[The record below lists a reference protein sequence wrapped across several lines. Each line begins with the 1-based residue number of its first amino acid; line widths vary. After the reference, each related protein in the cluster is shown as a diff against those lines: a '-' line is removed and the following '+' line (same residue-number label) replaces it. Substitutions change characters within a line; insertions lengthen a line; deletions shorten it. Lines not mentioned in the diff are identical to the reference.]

1 MEKILILFLSLAFFC
16 PFASGANNANR
27 QDLERLEKEA
37 KQKEAQLK
45 KYKQQ
50 ETLLQKEVQNLSKKG
65 KQTEQLAKRLI
76 NDIEALKG
84 KASST
89 EEQKKQL
96 EQTLALWHALVAT
109 EANYY
114 TLESSLNDSFYDTEE
129 LEKLLIIK
137 SLLLSHSNFLDQ
149 LEDKTRLSLQEL
161 KELEEKNKTL
171 ALKHQDTLSQ
181 QEALAKNYEKKKQD
195 LQTAHQ
201 LYEQSKQELAELK
214 ESAKQLQKLLQ
225 KAEDARKKQ
234 NTAQGK
240 TTSKAAINIKEN
252 SLVWPIKG
260 KIISKFGKEYQ
271 EQLKTWIFRDGI
283 KIAAKQGQ
291 PVISV
296 ADGNVIFAGQFRSYG
311 NVVIVD
317 HGEGFFTIYGFL
329 SQIRAEQGQK
339 VIEGQ
344 IIGLVGQDTQGPGMG
359 SNQSALYFEIR
370 KGTSAQDPEIWLE

>member
-1 MEKILILFLSLAFFC
+1 MEKILILFLSLAFLC

-96 EQTLALWHALVAT
+96 EQSLALWHALVAT

-114 TLESSLNDSFYDTEE
+114 TLESSLNDSFYDTKE

-171 ALKHQDTLSQ
+171 ALKHQNTLSQ

-329 SQIRAEQGQK
+329 SKIQAEQGQK
-339 VIEGQ
+339 IIEGQ

-370 KGTSAQDPEIWLE
+370 KGTSAQDPEKWLE

>member
-96 EQTLALWHALVAT
+96 EQSLALWHALVAT

-171 ALKHQDTLSQ
+171 ALKHQNTLSE

-283 KIAAKQGQ
+283 KIAAKQGS

-370 KGTSAQDPEIWLE
+370 KGTNAQDPEIWLE

>member
-1 MEKILILFLSLAFFC
+1 MEKILIFSFLIIFCC
-16 PFASGANNANR
+16 PFSYGANQ
-27 QDLERLEKEA
+27 QDLQRLQQET

-45 KYKQQ
+45 KYQQQ
-50 ETLLQKEVQNLSKKG
+50 EALLQKEVQNLSKKG

-76 NDIEALKG
+76 SDIETVRG

-114 TLESSLNDSFYDTEE
+114 TLESSLNNSFYDTKE

-137 SLLLSHSNFLDQ
+137 SLISSHSNFLEQ
-149 LEDKTRLSLQEL
+149 LNTETALSLKQL
-161 KELEEKNKTL
+161 KELEEKNKSL
-171 ALKHQDTLSQ
+171 ELKHQDTLSQ
-181 QEALAKNYEKKKQD
+181 QELLAKNYEQKKQD
-195 LQTAHQ
+195 LKTTHQ
-201 LYEQSKQELAELK
+201 LYEQSKQELKELK

-225 KAEDARKKQ
+225 EAEEARKKQ
-234 NTAQGK
+234 SKAKGQK
-240 TTSKAAINIKEN
+240 TSQAAINVKTN

-296 ADGNVIFAGQFRSYG
+296 ADGTVIFAGQFRSYG

-329 SQIRAEQGQK
+329 SQIEAQQGQK

-344 IIGLVGQDTQGPGMG
+344 IIGLIGQDTQGPGMG

>member
-1 MEKILILFLSLAFFC
+1 MEKILICFLFIMGLLYPSLSFGADRQE
-16 PFASGANNANR
+16 FAR
-27 QDLERLEKEA
+27 IEQEA

-50 ETLLQKEVQNLSKKG
+50 ETLLQKEVQNLSQKG

-76 NDIEALKG
+76 NDIETLKG
-84 KASST
+84 KASTT

-96 EQTLALWHALVAT
+96 EQTLLLWQALVAT
-109 EANYY
+109 ESNYY
-114 TLESSLNDSFYDTEE
+114 TLESSLNNSFYDTKQ

-137 SLLLSHSNFLDQ
+137 SLIVSHAKFLEQ
-149 LEDKTRLSLQEL
+149 LEHQTNLSLKEL
-161 KELEEKNKTL
+161 KEIEEKNKSL
-171 ALKHQDTLSQ
+171 ELKHQDTLSQ
-181 QEALAKNYEKKKQD
+181 KELLAKNYEQKKQD

-201 LYEQSKQELAELK
+201 LYEQSKKELKELK
-214 ESAKQLQKLLQ
+214 ESAKQMQKLLQ
-225 KAEDARKKQ
+225 QAEEARKKQ
-234 NTAQGK
+234 NKQQGK
-240 TTSKAAINIKEN
+240 VTSNATINIKEN
-252 SLVWPIKG
+252 SLVWPLKG

-283 KIAAKQGQ
+283 KIAAKIGQ
-291 PVISV
+291 PVIAV
-296 ADGNVIFAGQFRSYG
+296 NDGTVIFAGEFRSYG
-311 NVVIVD
+311 NVVILD

-329 SQIRAEQGQK
+329 SQIQAEQSQK

-370 KGTSAQDPEIWLE
+370 KGTNAQDPEIWLN

>member
-1 MEKILILFLSLAFFC
+1 MEKILTFFLFLFFFV
-16 PFASGANNANR
+16 PFSYGASR
-27 QDLERLEKEA
+27 QDLDRLEKET

-50 ETLLQKEVQNLSKKG
+50 EALLQKEVQNLSKKG
-65 KQTEQLAKRLI
+65 KQTEELAKSLI
-76 NDIEALKG
+76 KDIEKLKG
-84 KASST
+84 QASST

-96 EQTLALWHALVAT
+96 EQTLTLWQALVAT

-114 TLESSLNDSFYDTEE
+114 TLESALNNSFYDSTE

-137 SLLLSHSNFLDQ
+137 ALLLSHSKFLDQ
-149 LEDKTRLSLQEL
+149 LENQTRISLQEL
-161 KELEEKNKTL
+161 KELEEKNKSL
-171 ALKHQDTLSQ
+171 ELKHQDTLWQ
-181 QEALAKNYEKKKQD
+181 KENLEKNYAQKQQD
-195 LQTAHQ
+195 LKTAHQ
-201 LYEQSKQELAELK
+201 LYEQSKKELNELK
-214 ESAKQLQKLLQ
+214 ESAKQMQKLLQ
-225 KAEDARKKQ
+225 KAEEERKKQ
-234 NTAQGK
+234 NKAKGQ
-240 TTSKAAINIKEN
+240 TTSQATINIKEN

-291 PVISV
+291 PVIAVS
-296 ADGNVIFAGQFRSYG
+296 DGKVIFAGQFRSYG
-311 NVVIVD
+311 NVVILD

-329 SQIRAEQGQK
+329 SKIEAQQDQSI
-339 VIEGQ
+339 IEGQ

>member
-96 EQTLALWHALVAT
+96 EQSLALWHALVAT

-171 ALKHQDTLSQ
+171 ALKHQNTLSE

-283 KIAAKQGQ
+283 KIAAKQGS

-329 SQIRAEQGQK
+329 SQIRAEQDQK

-370 KGTSAQDPEIWLE
+370 KGTNAQDPEIWLE

>member
-1 MEKILILFLSLAFFC
+1 MEKILICFLVLGFFFPSL
-16 PFASGANNANR
+16 SYGADR
-27 QDLERLEKEA
+27 QELARLEQEA

-50 ETLLQKEVQNLSKKG
+50 ENRLQKEVQNLSQKG
-65 KQTEQLAKRLI
+65 KQTEKLAKRLI
-76 NDIEALKG
+76 NDIETLKG

-96 EQTLALWHALVAT
+96 EQTLSLWQALVAT
-109 EANYY
+109 ESNYY
-114 TLESSLNDSFYDTEE
+114 TLESALNNSFYDTKQ

-137 SLLLSHSNFLDQ
+137 SLIVSHANFLEQ
-149 LEDKTRLSLQEL
+149 LDNQTTLRLKEL
-161 KELEEKNKTL
+161 KEIEEKNKSL
-171 ALKHQDTLSQ
+171 ELKHQDTLSQ
-181 QEALAKNYEKKKQD
+181 KELLAKNYEQKKQD

-201 LYEQSKQELAELK
+201 LYEQSKKELNELK

-225 KAEDARKKQ
+225 QAEEARKKQ
-234 NTAQGK
+234 NKQQGK
-240 TTSKAAINIKEN
+240 VTSKAAINVKEN

-291 PVISV
+291 PVLAV
-296 ADGNVIFAGQFRSYG
+296 ADGTVIFAGEFRSYG

-329 SQIRAEQGQK
+329 SKIQAQQGQK

-370 KGTSAQDPEIWLE
+370 KGTSAQDPEIWLN

>member
-1 MEKILILFLSLAFFC
+1 MEKVLIFFLILGFFYPSLSY
-16 PFASGANNANR
+16 GADR
-27 QDLERLEKEA
+27 QDLARLEQET

-50 ETLLQKEVQNLSKKG
+50 ETLLQKEVQKLSKKG

-76 NDIEALKG
+76 RDIEALKG
-84 KASST
+84 KANST

-96 EQTLALWHALVAT
+96 EQTLSLWQALVAT
-109 EANYY
+109 ESNYY
-114 TLESSLNDSFYDTEE
+114 TLESALNNSFYNTKQ

-137 SLLLSHSNFLDQ
+137 SLIVSHSNFLDQ
-149 LEDKTRLSLQEL
+149 LEHQTHLSLKEL
-161 KELEEKNKTL
+161 KEIEEKNKSL
-171 ALKHQDTLSQ
+171 ELKHQNTLSQ
-181 QEALAKNYEKKKQD
+181 KEALEKNYVQKKQD

-201 LYEQSKQELAELK
+201 LYEQSKKELRELK
-214 ESAKQLQKLLQ
+214 ESAKQMQKLLQ
-225 KAEDARKKQ
+225 QAEEARKKQ
-234 NTAQGK
+234 NKQQGK
-240 TTSKAAINIKEN
+240 VTSKASINIAEN
-252 SLVWPIKG
+252 SLIWPIKG

-271 EQLKTWIFRDGI
+271 PQLKTWIFRDGI
-283 KIAAKQGQ
+283 KIATKQGQ
-291 PVISV
+291 PVIAV
-296 ADGNVIFAGQFRSYG
+296 TDGTVIFAGEFRSYG

-329 SQIRAEQGQK
+329 SKIQAEQGQK

-370 KGTSAQDPEIWLE
+370 KGTSAQDPEIWLN

>member
-1 MEKILILFLSLAFFC
+1 MEKILICFLILGFFC
-16 PFASGANNANR
+16 PSLSYGADR
-27 QDLERLEKEA
+27 QELARLEQEA
-37 KQKEAQLK
+37 KQKEAELK

-50 ETLLQKEVQNLSKKG
+50 ETRLQKEVQNLSQKG

-76 NDIEALKG
+76 NDIETLKG

-89 EEQKKQL
+89 EEHKKQL
-96 EQTLALWHALVAT
+96 EQTLLLWQALVAT
-109 EANYY
+109 ESNYY
-114 TLESSLNDSFYDTEE
+114 TLESALNDSFYDTKQ

-137 SLLLSHSNFLDQ
+137 SLIVSHANFLDQ
-149 LEDKTRLSLQEL
+149 LDQQTTLRLKEL
-161 KELEEKNKTL
+161 KEIEEKNKSL
-171 ALKHQDTLSQ
+171 ELKHQNTLSQ
-181 QEALAKNYEKKKQD
+181 KELLAKNYEQKRQD

-201 LYEQSKQELAELK
+201 LYEQSKKELNELK
-214 ESAKQLQKLLQ
+214 ESAKQMQKILQQ
-225 KAEDARKKQ
+225 AEDARKKQ
-234 NTAQGK
+234 NKQQGK
-240 TTSKAAINIKEN
+240 VTSKAAINVKEN

-291 PVISV
+291 PVIAV
-296 ADGNVIFAGQFRSYG
+296 ADGNVIFAGEFRSYG

-329 SQIRAEQGQK
+329 SKIQAEQGQK

-370 KGTSAQDPEIWLE
+370 KGTNAQDPEIWLN

>member
-1 MEKILILFLSLAFFC
+1 MEKILTFFLFLFLLS
-16 PFASGANNANR
+16 PFSYGTSR
-27 QDLERLEKEA
+27 QDLERLEQET

-45 KYKQQ
+45 KYQQQ
-50 ETLLQKEVQNLSKKG
+50 EARLKKEVQNLSKKG
-65 KQTEQLAKRLI
+65 KQTEELAKNLI
-76 NDIEALKG
+76 RDIERLKG
-84 KASST
+84 QATST

-96 EQTLALWHALVAT
+96 EQSLALWHALVAT

-114 TLESSLNDSFYDTEE
+114 TLESALNNSFYDTTE

-137 SLLLSHSNFLDQ
+137 ALLLSHSNFLDQ
-149 LEDKTRLSLQEL
+149 LENQTRISLQEL
-161 KELEEKNKTL
+161 KNLEEKNKSL
-171 ALKHQDTLSQ
+171 ELKHLNTLSQ
-181 QEALAKNYEKKKQD
+181 KEALEKNYAQKQQD
-195 LQTAHQ
+195 LKTAHQ
-201 LYEQSKQELAELK
+201 LYEQSKQELKELK

-225 KAEDARKKQ
+225 KAEEERKKQ
-234 NTAQGK
+234 
-240 TTSKAAINIKEN
+240 SKAKGKATSQAALNIKEN

-271 EQLKTWIFRDGI
+271 AQLKTWIFRDGI

-291 PVISV
+291 PVIAV
-296 ADGNVIFAGQFRSYG
+296 ADGKVIFAGQFRSYG

-329 SQIRAEQGQK
+329 SQIEAQQGQT

-344 IIGLVGQDTQGPGMG
+344 IIGLIGQDTQGPGMG